1 MMCVG
6 TTLLLI
12 ALTVFGLLMWLAAQE
27 DRRQ

>member
-6 TTLLLI
+6 TTILLI
-12 ALTVFGLLMWLAAQE
+12 ALAVFGLLMWLAAQE